1 MLATSAPIASE
12 NTSTPALPQVPAM
25 PATVATS
32 LRLKRSEAI
41 VMTVTESVW
50 WAKPARLNNATAT

>member
-1 MLATSAPIASE
+1 
-12 NTSTPALPQVPAM
+12 M

-32 LRLKRSEAI
+32 LRLNRSDDI

-50 WAKPARLNNATAT
+50 CAKPPRLMSAIAVYGLSTHAHERHAHHQAPRRP